1 MNLRY
6 LILVLFT
13 CAGLQVLAQ
22 DKIYFKDGHTV
33 NGKIVSIGE
42 KTLTYRN
49 AVADS
54 SNADVLHTVPKSEIV
69 LAEYN
74 NGSVFI
80 FGSQDAN
87 ANTTQVDYN
96 ETREQRKAR
105 KMKEWK
111 DYEATLSDNILGFYP
126 AELAV
131 GRLTASYERLLV
143 DKAIGIRIPASLT
156 YNLFTPT
163 STDSATAT
171 YNYRKGVSYI
181 TGLDIDFYTDLKPG
195 LKYSVGPRFRYGT
208 DMTLGGITGYTG
220 QIENGIFRSK
230 GDRFVSSLSV
240 GFGFFKPTE
249 NNFGYYAKQ
258 VYPWASI
265 NWRLGFRL

>member
-6 LILVLFT
+6 LILVLFAF
-13 CAGLQVLAQ
+13 AGLSVSAQ
-22 DKIYFKDGHTV
+22 DRIYFKDGRTV

-42 KTLTYRN
+42 NTLSYRN
-49 AVADS
+49 AVVDS
-54 SNADVLHTVPKSEIV
+54 SNTDILHTVPKSEIV

-74 NGSVFI
+74 NGAVFI
-80 FGSQDAN
+80 FGSQN
-87 ANTTQVDYN
+87 ANSATQQTDYN

-131 GRLTASYERLLV
+131 GRLTASYERLLA
-143 DKAIGIRIPASLT
+143 DKTIGVRIPASLT
-156 YNLFTPT
+156 YNIFSPT
-163 STDSATAT
+163 STDSATAS

-208 DMTLGGITGYTG
+208 DMMLGGITGYTG

-240 GFGFFKPTE
+240 GVGFFKPTE
-249 NNFGYYAKQ
+249 NNFGYLSRQ
-258 VYPWASI
+258 VYPWASV